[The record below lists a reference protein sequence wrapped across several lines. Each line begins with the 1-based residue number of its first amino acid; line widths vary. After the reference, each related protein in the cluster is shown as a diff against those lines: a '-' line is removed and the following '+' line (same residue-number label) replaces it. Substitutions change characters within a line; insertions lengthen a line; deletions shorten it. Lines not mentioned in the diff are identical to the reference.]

1 MYNLTCNSKNHI
13 TIALIFA
20 AAMLLSSW
28 LMRGHENSAAVFIG
42 LISTYPILARLL
54 QSKCATRC

>member
-20 AAMLLSSW
+20 AALLLSSW
-28 LMRGHENSAAVFIG
+28 LMQGQENSAAVFIG
-42 LISTYPILARLL
+42 LISAYPLL
-54 QSKCATRC
+54 TRWLKDKRSAGC